1 MTSVGTLELPID
13 TPSILSSN
21 KSSTIGSKISIR
33 SSNDTRS
40 QTCSRRGRLKLK
52 LCGPFHLSDR
62 MPSAGP
68 DDTLDDT
75 NSFRKKLTA
84 INDTRFKDSNKHHK
98 RRFWRTKKDGTATDT
113 SHSFE
118 DKKTD
123 LCSIASSKSTKVNS
137 EANSDSGGNVT
148 QKYNP
153 KDYEEVI
160 VFRRSPKHHFRRWLN
175 EQCANNEPTSSILE
189 IRQSNVTTRIIKAR
203 HAISMAAEKTARIAV
218 LRLNAQSAA
227 FAGAVTAAAFARVR
241 AAEKDPSASHGSIA
255 NAAMYATQ
263 EVAKAIANSDTSD
276 GDLTKLN
283 DIFRK
288 HFEYKGPGYFK
299 RLRPLSIQDSN
310 KKSAAYKMYHKM
322 KDIPNPP
329 IGVDPLEYYLRR
341 STEREMKRQKIE
353 DVSFVKTDM
362 TELRGKTT
370 TGEENSEKGIPSR
383 TSTAKSTFWSFIGFE
398 PENTKKIE
406 NDDSTATCSQTRG
419 TTPKIFLREIF
430 GKPSLENK
438 KSEEDNMSMMS
449 SKSTFWTFISG
460 SSC

>member
-1 MTSVGTLELPID
+1 MTSVDTLELPID

-21 KSSTIGSKISIR
+21 KSSTIRPKISIR

-62 MPSAGP
+62 IRSAGP
-68 DDTLDDT
+68 DDTMNDT
-75 NSFRKKLTA
+75 NSFRKKLTV
-84 INDTRFKDSNKHHK
+84 INDTQFKDSSKHHK
-98 RRFWRTKKDGTATDT
+98 RRFWRTKKDETLTDA
-113 SHSFE
+113 SHDFE
-118 DKKTD
+118 ERRTD
-123 LCSIASSKSTKVNS
+123 LCSTTSSKSTRVNS
-137 EANSDSGGNVT
+137 EANGDSGGNEPP
-148 QKYNP
+148 KYNP

-175 EQCANNEPTSSILE
+175 EQCANNEATSSILE
-189 IRQSNVTTRIIKAR
+189 IRQSKVTTRIIKAR

-218 LRLNAQSAA
+218 LRLNAQAAA
-227 FAGAVTAAAFARVR
+227 FTGAVTAAAFACVR

-255 NAAMYATQ
+255 NAAMYAAQ
-263 EVAKAIANSDTSD
+263 EVARAIAKSDTGD
-276 GDLTKLN
+276 EDLTKLN
-283 DIFRK
+283 DIFQK

-353 DVSFVKTDM
+353 DVSFVKTD
-362 TELRGKTT
+362 TAELRRKTT
-370 TGEENSEKGIPSR
+370 MGEENSEKGIPSR

-398 PENTKKIE
+398 SENTKKIE
-406 NDDSTATCSQTRG
+406 NDQIMTTCPQTRG
-419 TTPKIFLREIF
+419 TTPKVFLQEIF